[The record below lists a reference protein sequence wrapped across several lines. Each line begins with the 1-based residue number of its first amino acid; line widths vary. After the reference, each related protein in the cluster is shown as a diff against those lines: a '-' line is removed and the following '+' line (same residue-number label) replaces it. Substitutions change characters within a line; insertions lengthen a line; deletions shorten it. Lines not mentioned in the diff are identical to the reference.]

1 MTRLS
6 PHGERIEAWNDP
18 RQAAAE
24 GAPPGFHWQGEPHR
38 ILEVCNH
45 WRIHAQW
52 WEGGQG
58 VWREYFKVTTDSGLL
73 CLIYHDLPSGGWF
86 LSRVYD

>member
-6 PHGERIEAWNDP
+6 PYGERIEAWDP
-18 RQAAAE
+18 QK
-24 GAPPGFHWQGEPHR
+24 PPTGFYWQEEPHR

-45 WRIHAQW
+45 WRIHARW
-52 WEGGQG
+52 WEGGQA

-73 CLIYHDLPSGGWF
+73 CLLYHDLQSGDWF
-86 LSRVYD
+86 LSRIYD